1 MSCSVHYAVNFI
13 PVWIRC
19 WHKVVVLETKPSA
32 ESNPDKQTAH
42 SCTVKVTTTRAEAW
56 SRSIAIHHGVV
67 LYITFKFP

>member
-1 MSCSVHYAVNFI
+1 M
-13 PVWIRC
+13 
-19 WHKVVVLETKPSA
+19 LETKPSA

-42 SCTVKVTTTRAEAW
+42 SCTAKVTTSAEAW